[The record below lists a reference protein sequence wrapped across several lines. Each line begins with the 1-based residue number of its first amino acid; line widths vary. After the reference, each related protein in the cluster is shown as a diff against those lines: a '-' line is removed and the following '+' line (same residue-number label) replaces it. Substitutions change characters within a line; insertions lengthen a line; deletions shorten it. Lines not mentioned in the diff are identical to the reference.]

1 MSPCP
6 LPLASAKTSLRRF
19 ELKAPLLQIDKFPI
33 TPLPDLS
40 QYKAPA
46 TPGPRLR
53 VCIATEEIVGPV
65 RNGGIASTYYHLAR
79 LLTAQGHDVT
89 VCYLKGTRVENKDAD
104 HWIKWYGEM
113 GVNFVPMPQVDSDAP
128 TMWQRRQYSF
138 YQWLKNAPEP
148 YDVVHVSEW
157 RGGSYYAL
165 QARRL
170 GLAFKDTLFLVKA
183 SSPHIWNRHYQ
194 MAFVNNKD
202 MLSTMYAEQQ
212 SIELAD
218 MVIGGSAHLL
228 RFMEHTGYTLPEGD
242 AYVQPNVLLFD
253 DVAVQDQRGPLEP
266 GDRVHTKELTFFG
279 RLEARKGLEIFCT
292 AMDYLVAR
300 GVTPEKVSFVGK
312 QGQNMPT
319 TPDTRN
325 LDVIMARA
333 RNWPFPIDIHTGFDQ
348 PDVLSFL
355 TAAPRIAVMPSL
367 IENST
372 MAAYEALLYK
382 VPFIATRTGGTPELI
397 APEDHDDML
406 VDANPRSLADG
417 LERVLKEGGKV
428 GRCSFDNADNLATWD
443 GFHDHLAGRKGE
455 GTLTQIIKRAPWTD
469 APSVSLCVF
478 SDGNIPALETF
489 LDKAIFAAGD
499 GLADIVVA
507 VTTPSDA
514 ATALAARHASVTL
527 VDASEMT
534 WGEAWNAAAAKA
546 TGAVL
551 HFLRADIHQ
560 PLEGFASKIAQ
571 SFSTPGLAAAGSVWQ
586 RRTVTAKGVEKLT
599 RVVPMGDDLS
609 LTALDYTHLSG
620 RGISIRTDHFKTL
633 GGFDPIFAMEGIA
646 QDLLMRARDL
656 GRVVVIP
663 EMLYQEDPA
672 AETLQLNTSNAQYMA
687 MNSLMNAL
695 DYPKKRVLHALNMRN
710 VNPSDDPLS
719 QGTPVPTPPVTL
731 MTPATAEADLNLT
744 LLPIG
749 GVLIQTKTPLETLTM
764 AIEGA
769 APTPLD
775 WDVDAGGAAAYL
787 DLPALIG
794 GEATWPRQ
802 IDIAATTGG
811 QVLTRQITT
820 RMQAGGQIT
829 LSADAP
835 GLHEVAPD
843 DTATPRLTSLM
854 FPPPPDPEAAN
865 AMRLSYDATGQLLYM
880 WSPHPRPLEARVA
893 GADPIPLLF
902 TPYAGDD
909 LCAALDLAPYLNDR
923 SGTVTL
929 DLADKDKVFRTITL
943 CPGPDGLWGL
953 HCPGFGIARSDTAP
967 PDPARMTPLNVN
979 RAAVGS
985 NAGLNATRLGLDER
999 NARLLVRRPKDHAGE
1014 TVTFVTGQGTT
1025 HALRLAAGPRG
1036 ATAALELR
1044 RLGLNDVTD
1053 LTLHDG
1059 DADGPVLR
1067 QVRLCPG
1074 AHDLLAVV
1082 TTDGGTLMTMGRAGQ
1097 YPADPGGRG
1106 LHNLSAPVQAGPAP
1120 KLALRLQG
1128 NTLHLTVKGALAPFD
1143 VDVRGAP
1150 GTTHVALG
1158 WKGTPPPRGI
1168 WQKIKLRLP
1177 GPLFAPMPRGDL
1189 TGTLDLAPLVQST
1202 PPVTHN
1208 LVLQVRATGH
1218 KARRVVQLSYDSDG
1232 LFYVASPE
1240 NVIDTA

>member
-1 MSPCP
+1 M
-6 LPLASAKTSLRRF
+6 
-19 ELKAPLLQIDKFPI
+19 QIDKFPI

-138 YQWLKNAPEP
+138 YQWLKNVPDP

-319 TPDTRN
+319 TPATRN

-333 RNWPFPIDIHTGFDQ
+333 KNWPFPIDIHTGFDQ

-455 GTLTQIIKRAPWTD
+455 GTLTQIIKRAPWTE

-478 SDGNIPALETF
+478 SDGDTLALETF
-489 LDKAIFAAGD
+489 LDKATFAAGD

-507 VTTPSDA
+507 VTTPSEA
-514 ATALAARHASVTL
+514 ATALAARHAGVTL

-560 PLEGFASKIAQ
+560 PLEGFAGKIAQ

-586 RRTVTAKGVEKLT
+586 RRTVNEKGVAQLT

-620 RGISIRTDHFKTL
+620 RGISIRTDHFKAL

-672 AETLQLNTSNAQYMA
+672 AETLQLNTANAQYMA

-695 DYPKKRVLHALNMRN
+695 DYPKKRVLHALNIRSAN
-710 VNPSDDPLS
+710 HHDNPLS
-719 QGTPVPTPPVTL
+719 RGIAAPKPPVTL
-731 MTPATAEADLNLT
+731 MTPASGTADLMLT

-749 GVLIQTKTPLETLTM
+749 GVLIQTKTPLEALTV

-769 APTPLD
+769 ASAPLA
-775 WDVDAGGAAAYL
+775 WDNDAQGSSAYL
-787 DLPALIG
+787 DLPGLIG
-794 GEATWPRQ
+794 GEITWPRQ
-802 IDIAATTGG
+802 IDMTATTAG
-811 QVLTRQITT
+811 QTLTRQIRTQ
-820 RMQAGGQIT
+820 MQAHGQIA

-835 GLHEVAPD
+835 GLHQISD
-843 DTATPRLTSLM
+843 DGTASPRLISLAL
-854 FPPPPDPEAAN
+854 PPTDGSLNEN
-865 AMRLSYDATGQLLYM
+865 AMRVTYDSAGQMLHL
-880 WSPHPRPLEARVA
+880 WSPHPRPLVIVRD
-893 GADPIPLLF
+893 GADPVPLLF
-902 TPYAGDD
+902 TPVGRTGLMAGY
-909 LCAALDLAPYLNDR
+909 DLAPLLTDR
-923 SGTVTL
+923 SAPVTL
-929 DLADKDKVFRTITL
+929 DLTEEDEVLRSITL
-943 CPGPDGLWGL
+943 VPGPKGIWGL
-953 HCPGFGIARSDTAP
+953 YSPRFGVTPVDTTSDTA
-967 PDPARMTPLNVN
+967 ALTAVNVS
-979 RAAVGS
+979 RAAVGTEAAMS
-985 NAGLNATRLGLDER
+985 GVRLGLDEFG
-999 NARLLVRRPKDHAGE
+999 ARLVIRRGKDQAGQIL
-1014 TVTFVTGQGTT
+1014 TVVPDQGD
-1025 HALRLAAGPRG
+1025 ALSLHLAGGPRG
-1036 ATAALELR
+1036 ATAAVELR
-1044 RLGLNDVTD
+1044 RFGGTGP
-1053 LTLHDG
+1053 TRIALHEG
-1059 DADGPVLR
+1059 DATGPVLR
-1067 QVRLCPG
+1067 RLRLCPG
-1074 AHDLLAVV
+1074 AENVIYVV
-1082 TTDGGTLMTMGRAGQ
+1082 AEDGGSLLTLGRVGQ
-1097 YPADPGGRG
+1097 FPANPGGRG
-1106 LHNLSAPVQAGPAP
+1106 LHNLSAPAAHFQPDARPR
-1120 KLALRLQG
+1120 LALRLQG
-1128 NTLHLTVKGALAPFD
+1128 NTLHLTVANARQAAS
-1143 VDVRGAP
+1143 VDLRGAP
-1150 GTTHVALG
+1150 GVSHVELT
-1158 WKGTPPPRGI
+1158 WKGASSGHDTLSKIRNRLRAPMRALLPRGT
-1168 WQKIKLRLP
+1168 
-1177 GPLFAPMPRGDL
+1177 L
-1189 TGTLDLAPLVQST
+1189 TGTLDLAPLMQGT
-1202 PPVTHN
+1202 PPRAHT
-1208 LVLQVRATGH
+1208 LELQIRQPGLT
-1218 KARRVVQLSYDSDG
+1218 ARRTVQLTYDSDG
-1232 LFYVASPE
+1232 VFYAASPE
-1240 NVIDTA
+1240 NVINEA

>member
-1 MSPCP
+1 M
-6 LPLASAKTSLRRF
+6 
-19 ELKAPLLQIDKFPI
+19 QIDNFPI

-40 QYKAPA
+40 RYQAPA

-104 HWIKWYGEM
+104 HWIKWYGDM

-194 MAFVNNKD
+194 MSFVNNKD
-202 MLSTMYAEQQ
+202 MLSTMYPEQQ

-242 AYVQPNVLLFD
+242 TYVQPNVLLFD

-266 GDRVHTKELTFFG
+266 GDRIHTKELTFFG

-292 AMDYLVAR
+292 ALDYLVAR
-300 GVTPEKVSFVGK
+300 GITPEKVSFVGK

-417 LERVLKEGGKV
+417 LERVLHEGGKV

-443 GFHDHLAGRKGE
+443 GFHDHLAGRKGD
-455 GTLTQIIKRAPWTD
+455 GTLTQIINRAPWTD

-478 SDGNIPALETF
+478 SDGNVPVLETF

-499 GLADIVVA
+499 ALTDITVA
-507 VTTPSDA
+507 VTTPSEE
-514 ATALAARHASVTL
+514 ATALAARHVNVTL

-534 WGEAWNAAAAKA
+534 WGEAWNAAAAQAK
-546 TGAVL
+546 GAVL

-560 PLEGFASKIAQ
+560 PLEGFAAKIAQ

-586 RRTVTAKGVEKLT
+586 RRTVNAKGVEKLT

-620 RGISIRTDHFKTL
+620 RGVSIRTDHFKTL

-663 EMLYQEDPA
+663 EMLYREDPA
-672 AETLQLNTSNAQYMA
+672 AEALQLNKANAQYMA
-687 MNSLMNAL
+687 MNGLMKAL
-695 DYPKKRVLHALNMRN
+695 DYPKKRVLHALNIRTA
-710 VNPSDDPLS
+710 NPHDNPLS
-719 QGTPVPTPPVTL
+719 RGVAAPTPPVTL
-731 MTPATAEADLNLT
+731 TTPTTERAALDLT

-749 GVLIQTKTPLETLTM
+749 GVLIQTDTPLETLEI

-769 APTPLD
+769 TPEPLA
-775 WDVDAGGAAAYL
+775 WDSDAAGSSAYL
-787 DLPALIG
+787 DLPSLIG

-811 QVLTRQITT
+811 QTLTRQIRTE
-820 RMQAGGQIT
+820 MQAGGAIT

-835 GLHEVAPD
+835 GLQEVTGN
-843 DTATPRLTSLM
+843 DTGTPRLISLAL
-854 FPPPPDPEAAN
+854 PPTDGSIHEN
-865 AMRLSYDATGQLLYM
+865 AMRMSFDAAALLLYL
-880 WSPHPRPLEARVA
+880 WSPHPRPIAARVE
-893 GADPIPLLF
+893 GAAPMPMLF
-902 TPYAGDD
+902 TPFAGKG
-909 LCAALDLAPYLNDR
+909 LIAALDLGPLLAARDTPL
-923 SGTVTL
+923 TL
-929 DLADKDKVFRTITL
+929 ELVDQDEVFRTITL
-943 CPGPDGLWGL
+943 TPGPRGLWGF
-953 HCPGFGIARSDTAP
+953 HAPRWGMTRSVPAALNASSMTA
-967 PDPARMTPLNVN
+967 LNVS

-985 NAGLNATRLGLDER
+985 DAGLNRTRLGLDER
-999 NARLLVRRPKDHAGE
+999 YGWLLVRRPKEHAGQTL
-1014 TVTFVTGQGTT
+1014 TVVTDQGGS
-1025 HALRLAAGPRG
+1025 HRLHLAAGPRG
-1036 ATAALELR
+1036 ATA
-1044 RLGLNDVTD
+1044 GLNLRHLSVTDVTR

-1059 DADGPVLR
+1059 AADGPVLR

-1074 AHDLLAVV
+1074 ADNVLAVAAA
-1082 TTDGGTLMTMGRAGQ
+1082 DGGTLLTLGRAGQ
-1097 YPADPGGRG
+1097 FPENPGGRG
-1106 LHNLSAPVQAGPAP
+1106 LHNLSHQHHDGPAP
-1120 KLALRLQG
+1120 RLMLRLKG
-1128 NTLHLTVKGALAPFD
+1128 STLHLMIPRARQLVTLD
-1143 VDVRGAP
+1143 LRGA
-1150 GTTHVALG
+1150 GRTTHLAMTWQAESGSRGLLQKVRSRLMRSLPTALRR
-1158 WKGTPPPRGI
+1158 GTLIG
-1168 WQKIKLRLP
+1168 K
-1177 GPLFAPMPRGDL
+1177 
-1189 TGTLDLAPLVQST
+1189 LDLAPLLET
-1202 PPVTHN
+1202 PEPLIRSLILSCHSPGLTVRRT
-1208 LVLQVRATGH
+1208 VLIT
-1218 KARRVVQLSYDSDG
+1218 YDSDG
-1232 LFYVASPE
+1232 VFYVASPE
-1240 NVIDTA
+1240 NVIEGA